1 MTSFKKI
8 FLSKNPKYLDK
19 VYNRNDYDKTFVT
32 PKAILHWSGIKMT
45 HTITELQG
53 KYWSVYY
60 WFEFVNIFAAMCLEF
75 LGMLD
80 TARGG
85 TFDDA
90 VKIFRMMPCN
100 GYTVLSLIK
109 SFNMVRYRPVYE
121 NLIDEIGGM
130 WPDGAVGE
138 EEHKIISSALK
149 QINFVV
155 KGYYYCNHYLLVSFL
170 CPPFFQR
177 IKGFLGR
184 EWEMMLHFF
193 YWLPFNPNQ
202 PVYFEILLTIQT
214 WHAIIVIWLNMSG
227 DLLFCLFLS
236 HITTQ
241 LDLLSVRIKKLVL
254 VSVDRQLPDH
264 FPLGMLSKDT
274 ERLSAEQEIK
284 EQQQE
289 LAEIVKRHH
298 ALIRLSKDVEDM
310 YSFSLLVNF
319 LNSSIFICF
328 CGFCSVVVEKWNE
341 TAYKSFLLTTLSQ
354 IWFLCWYGQ
363 KLLDSSEGVSDALYK
378 CGWYNA
384 SKKVK
389 TSILI
394 MLHRYSHTYDTAGRK
409 PTDRLS
415 HVDRYISPLLLT
427 LYLVPQLGQ
436 HLEK

>member
-1 MTSFKKI
+1 MTSFKKN

-155 KGYYYCNHYLLVSFL
+155 K
-170 CPPFFQR
+170 
-177 IKGFLGR
+177 
-184 EWEMMLHFF
+184 
-193 YWLPFNPNQ
+193 
-202 PVYFEILLTIQT
+202 
-214 WHAIIVIWLNMSG
+214 AIIVIWLNMSG

-341 TAYKSFLLTTLSQ
+341 TAYKSFLVTTLSQ

-394 MLHRYSHTYDTAGRK
+394 MLHRSQKGVSVTTFGFSVISLASYSKIMKTAWSYF
-409 PTDRLS
+409 T
-415 HVDRYISPLLLT
+415 LLLNI
-427 LYLVPQLGQ
+427 YN
-436 HLEK
+436 K